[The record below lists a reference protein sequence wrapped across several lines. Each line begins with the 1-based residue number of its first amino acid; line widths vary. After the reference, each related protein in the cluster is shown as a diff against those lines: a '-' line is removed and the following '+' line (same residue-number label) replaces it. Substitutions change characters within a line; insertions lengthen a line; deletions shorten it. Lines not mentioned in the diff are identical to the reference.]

1 MTFSPMPGQGD
12 EKMPF
17 DLSAPRIVTFVISV
31 AIAVVAVVIH
41 YGHIAI
47 PPIESGFSILL
58 LGYLVLALG
67 TMVRGM

>member
-1 MTFSPMPGQGD
+1 MTFSPMPGQG
-12 EKMPF
+12 EEQMPF
-17 DLSAPRIVTFVISV
+17 DLSAPRIVTFVISAV
-31 AIAVVAVVIH
+31 IAVVAIIIH
-41 YGHIAI
+41 YGHIAT

>member
-1 MTFSPMPGQGD
+1 
-12 EKMPF
+12 MPF

-31 AIAVVAVVIH
+31 VIAVVAVIIH

-47 PPIESGFSILL
+47 PPIESGFGVLL

-67 TMVRGM
+67 TMVRGI